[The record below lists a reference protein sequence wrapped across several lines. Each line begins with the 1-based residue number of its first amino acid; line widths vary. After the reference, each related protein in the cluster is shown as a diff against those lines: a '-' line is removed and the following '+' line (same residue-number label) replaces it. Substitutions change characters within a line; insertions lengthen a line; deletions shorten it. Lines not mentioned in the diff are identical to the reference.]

1 MRFQRALLC
10 LAALMTSAGVCRA
23 DNFSFTGNFTQ
34 DDNVQAFTFSVAASS
49 TVTLRTWSYA
59 GGVNA
64 AGTTIARGGFDPI
77 LALFSGTGPSALYI
91 GQNDD
96 GGGSVAPD
104 PLTGAYFDTFLQ
116 ETLDPGTYTVTVME
130 YDNFAAGTTFGDGF
144 ARDGQGNF
152 TGVLGG
158 CTQGFFCDVTRAA
171 PYNNRDGHWAFD
183 IDGVNAAVVVPPP
196 PTTGV
201 TPEPSSIALL
211 GSGLLGVAGAMRRRR
226 LA

>member
-10 LAALMTSAGVCRA
+10 LAALMSTAGVCRA

-34 DDNVQAFTFSVAASS
+34 DDNVQAFTFSVGAASS
-49 TVTLRTWSYA
+49 VTLRTWSYA

-64 AGTTIARGGFDPI
+64 AGQTIARGGFDPI
-77 LALFSGTGPSALYI
+77 LALFSGTGSAAMFI

-96 GGGSVAPD
+96 GGGAVAAD
-104 PLTGAYFDTFLQ
+104 PLTGAHYDTFLQ

-130 YDNFAAGTTFGDGF
+130 YNNFAIGPTLGAGF
-144 ARDGQGNF
+144 ADQGLGNF
-152 TGVLGG
+152 TGSR
-158 CTQGFFCDVTRAA
+158 CTQGSFCDVTGVV
-171 PYNNRDGHWAFD
+171 PYNNRTSAWAFD
-183 IDGVNAAVVVPPP
+183 IDGVNAAAVVP

-201 TPEPSSIALL
+201 TPEPASIALL
-211 GSGLLGVAGAMRRRR
+211 GSGLLGVAGAVRRRR